1 MRLPAVTRALSR
13 HRLPALVIVLVA
25 VLTGLGVG
33 VLLGERGSTAQA
45 PSEVPSATPTDDRSA
60 TADPVSGGGSPPASL
75 APTAEP
81 TPSSTADQ
89 PSARPPS
96 AFAVDDIVQVTVDV
110 LRLRQGANAQAPVV
124 AALENGEVV
133 RVVAGPATAGGY
145 DWYEVIDLDSRRGWV
160 ASGND
165 DGPWLA
171 SVSGDPADDGL
182 LLAFDYWCEMNP
194 PIHQPSLR
202 LMDDGRIVVA
212 RHPLGEDGWR
222 TQQLSPAGLDEVRRR
237 VLAAPTLQHSGEYY
251 HERLPDTPDPPGHG
265 GCVYGFVVATG
276 ADQVVVS
283 SAMWFGDEEEAA
295 YYLPSPERRELDS
308 LANDL
313 RDLESWL
320 GAEAWA
326 EPSPRRYIAS
336 TFLLTSAAQEGEPWQ
351 SLPSSGATDWPFAGT
366 IEQFGEPLAD
376 HGRARC
382 GSLDL
387 GQAFETVR
395 LLRELGVEMRID
407 GLWSFGLTHPDGWT
421 DFLLSP
427 RSPDGAPNCGQVRA
441 W

>member
-1 MRLPAVTRALSR
+1 MRLSAVTRALNR

-25 VLTGLGVG
+25 VLAGLGIG
-33 VLLGERGSTAQA
+33 TLLGERGSTALA
-45 PSEVPSATPTDDRSA
+45 PGEVPSATPTDDRSA
-60 TADPVSGGGSPPASL
+60 TAVPVSSDGSPSGSPV
-75 APTAEP
+75 PVGEP

-89 PSARPPS
+89 PSVGHS
-96 AFAVDDIVQVTVDV
+96 AFTVDDIVQVTVDG
-110 LRLRQGANAQAPVV
+110 LRMRGTADAQAPVI
-124 AALENGEVV
+124 AGLENGEVV

-160 ASGND
+160 ASGD
-165 DGPWLA
+165 DGGPWLI
-171 SVSGDPADDGL
+171 SVSGDPGHGEV

-194 PIHQPSLR
+194 PLHQPSLR
-202 LMDDGRIVVA
+202 LTDDGRIVVA

-222 TQQLSPAGLDEVRRR
+222 TWQLSGAGLDEVRRR
-237 VLAAPTLQHSGEYY
+237 VLDAPTLQHSGEYY
-251 HERLPDTPDPPGHG
+251 HERLPNTPDPPGHG
-265 GCVYGFVVATG
+265 GCVYGFVVGTG

-295 YYLPSPERRELDS
+295 YYVPSPERRELDG

-313 RDLESWL
+313 RDLEGWL
-320 GAEAWA
+320 GADAWA

-351 SLPSSGATDWPFAGT
+351 SLPSSGATDWPFDGT
-366 IEQFGEPLAD
+366 IEQSGEPLDD

-395 LLRELGVEMRID
+395 LLRELGVEARID
-407 GLWSFGLTHPDGWT
+407 GLWSFGLTHRDGWT